1 MFSYIK
7 HILGNT
13 YCGGSH
19 VASCNVHSRHMRLL
33 KQNYYVTV
41 DELYNR
47 KYIFVS

>member
-7 HILGNT
+7 HIFENIS
-13 YCGGSH
+13 CGGFH
-19 VASCNVHSRHMRLL
+19 VASCNVRSRHPRLL

-47 KYIFVS
+47 KYIFVN